1 MRRAAQALVFRIRAV
16 EQLEHRD
23 AFGQVLGER
32 LRIGAVRLAGVGRE
46 SGLLHDVLQAARRE
60 HQEPVF
66 LAVMAEAGRQ
76 VEAPA
81 LATVMAGLGPAIH
94 AFAALQGGRLRDAV
108 SAALPRGAPIARE
121 SWMASLRPAMTS
133 DAPGGPPTLIQ
144 VGSAERLLADAT
156 RADVAV
162 TTVVASRRLRSP
174 HFI

>member
-1 MRRAAQALVFRIRAV
+1 MPLAKCSGSGSAS
-16 EQLEHRD
+16 
-23 AFGQVLGER
+23 
-32 LRIGAVRLAGVGRE
+32 GAVRLAGVGRE

-108 SAALPRGAPIARE
+108 SAALPRGAYSAR
-121 SWMASLRPAMTS
+121 
-133 DAPGGPPTLIQ
+133 
-144 VGSAERLLADAT
+144 
-156 RADVAV
+156 
-162 TTVVASRRLRSP
+162 VVDGQPKAG
-174 HFI
+174 HDE